1 MPSCLGKTLIIANPA
16 AQNGNG
22 AAAAEKAG
30 RLLKA
35 SLGEDELAHVV
46 TEGARHAEEIAAQAR
61 DLTSVIA
68 LGGDGIVHEVANG
81 LMRLPAETRP
91 ALGLIPVGS
100 GNDYARTIGM
110 TCDVDRACAQLL
122 ASVPRPADIGRVN
135 GRYFVE
141 TLSFGLDA
149 AIALD
154 TVERRKRT
162 GRTGT
167 ILYVEAGINQLLH
180 HLTVG
185 RYTASFDGGPAITGE
200 SVTFAVQ
207 IGPTYGSGFVICPE
221 ARIDDGLFDMC
232 IAHPPVSIQRAIL
245 IFALAKSGRHTV
257 FKQMEFLRAHTLH
270 VEFDEAHP
278 AQTDGEPLEGRIFD
292 IQVESNAL
300 NVLMPASLPS

>member
-35 SLGEDELAHVV
+35 SLGEDELAIVV

-207 IGPTYGSGFVICPE
+207 
-221 ARIDDGLFDMC
+221 
-232 IAHPPVSIQRAIL
+232 AHPPVSIQRAIL

-270 VEFDEAHP
+270 VEF
-278 AQTDGEPLEGRIFD
+278 GRGAPRP
-292 IQVESNAL
+292 NRRRTPGRPHL
-300 NVLMPASLPS
+300 